1 MAAKSLILDI
11 DGVLIRDPLLLE
23 HVRYNV
29 VQYVRAKLPD
39 AKQPDRVNRLLYN
52 QYGHTARG
60 LQRAFRI
67 DTRDFNEKVYTPRL
81 TDHLWEVLSGTE
93 FQREA
98 EIVHEISQKGWDVTL
113 FSNAPLSW
121 SMPVMHAIGH
131 NITIRHDHLHFKPEK
146 EAYAGFSKTHKHL
159 FVDDSVMNLHGAN
172 SLQNWV
178 PVYYSDDRAKTH
190 GEFPTVGS
198 IWEMKL
204 MCDTIDKF
212 GFNSISV

>member
-1 MAAKSLILDI
+1 MAKSLVLDI

-29 VQYVRAKLPD
+29 IQYVRTKLPH

-52 QYGHTARG
+52 HYGHTARG
-60 LQRAFRI
+60 LKHAFRI

-93 FQREA
+93 FQQEA
-98 EIVHEISQKGWDVTL
+98 EIIHEISQKGWDVTL

-131 NITIRHDHLHFKPEK
+131 NVTVRHNHLYLKPETG
-146 EAYAGFSKTHKHL
+146 AYAGFSSSQRHL
-159 FVDDSVMNLHGAN
+159 FVDDSVMNLHAAN
-172 SLQNWV
+172 SIQNWI
-178 PVYYSDDRAKTH
+178 PVYYTGDRDKTH

-198 IWEMKL
+198 IWELEL
-204 MCDTIDKF
+204 MCGAIDKF
-212 GFNSISV
+212 GLNAISV